1 MKVSNL
7 KKVFEEFQQ
16 ESQVIEVND
25 GTEGTQATTEQLV
38 NSGTIPRKR
47 KVKQF
52 SALVKKTIVVL
63 TALSNRPQCKIA

>member
-1 MKVSNL
+1 M
-7 KKVFEEFQQ
+7 FEEFQQ

-25 GTEGTQATTEQLV
+25 GTEGTKATTEQLV

-52 SALVKKTIVVL
+52 SALVKKIIVVL
-63 TALSNRPQCKIA
+63 TSSVE